1 VKLTPLARC
10 ANRGGCRWLRL
21 FALALLGPLAG
32 CAAMNLLE
40 GKLPIED
47 EDDLGIITHPYPGW
61 ENKAKATLDKIPSA
75 GEKSQTTP
83 AAAASPPATPPASSS
98 VPAATNVNTNV
109 THEQPAAA
117 NPATATSTP
126 PLPAAATALTTSP
139 NQSPSAKL
147 VEALPKLAPPTP
159 APIVNTTIAST
170 AAAAAPALGH
180 PTHDHPLAVTGAEAN
195 PVQPPAPAGDKK
207 VEPTATE
214 RLATLMKQRS
224 EFLSALKAEVNR
236 RRSSTSD
243 DEELTRLEKELR
255 LVQLAGEQPEEAV
268 RQIDALDGPERDAFA
283 HLLMGLA
290 TWMNADEAR
299 RPTLRN
305 AKIVREIR
313 DAAAELAAASK
324 LDVRNLAF
332 CEKVESYGWY
342 TEFSRSQF
350 KPKQQVIL
358 YAEVENFSALRIA
371 DDSYETELQGSYQIF
386 DSRGNLVDER
396 ELPLDKEVCRN
407 YRRDYFLAYLIYL
420 PDGISSGNYR
430 LELTIEDKKG
440 SALHQEP
447 KSPRGEKEDKL
458 AVKSPSSASSYK
470 GRKLGTGTIEFA
482 IK

>member
-1 VKLTPLARC
+1 MDSLARFR
-10 ANRGGCRWLRL
+10 NYSGCRWVRL
-21 FALALLGPLAG
+21 FALALIGPLTG

-40 GKLPIED
+40 GKLPIDD
-47 EDDLGIITHPYPGW
+47 EDIGIVTNSYPGW
-61 ENKAKATLDKIPSA
+61 ENKAKETLNKIPTA
-75 GEKSQTTP
+75 GAKQPP
-83 AAAASPPATPPASSS
+83 AAGPVGTSQAASPSQIS
-98 VPAATNVNTNV
+98 VAAATNSNTNV
-109 THEQPAAA
+109 TREQPPAENPVTTVMPVAAA
-117 NPATATSTP
+117 AQLVNPSTAAS
-126 PLPAAATALTTSP
+126 S
-139 NQSPSAKL
+139 QL
-147 VEALPKLAPPTP
+147 VEALPTVAPPATAP
-159 APIVNTTIAST
+159 APIVNPPAANTNAST
-170 AAAAAPALGH
+170 APALTH
-180 PTHDHPLAVTGAEAN
+180 PTHNNPLAVAGAESTSL
-195 PVQPPAPAGDKK
+195 QPPAATGEKK
-207 VEPTATE
+207 PEPTAAE
-214 RLATLMKQRS
+214 RLAALMKQRS
-224 EFLSALKAEVNR
+224 DFLTALKAEVGR
-236 RRSSTSD
+236 RRNATED
-243 DEELTRLEKELR
+243 DEELARLEQELR

-268 RQIDALDGPERDAFA
+268 RQIDALEGPERDAFA

-290 TWMNADEAR
+290 TWMNADEAH

-358 YAEVENFSALRIA
+358 YAEVENFTAQRTS
-371 DDSYETELQGSYQIF
+371 DNSFETELQGSYQIF
-386 DSRGNLVDER
+386 DTRGNLVDER

-420 PDGISSGNYR
+420 PDGLSSGDYR

-447 KSPRGEKEDKL
+447 KSHYGEKEDKL
-458 AVKSPSSASSYK
+458 AVKTSSSAINFK
-470 GRKLGTGTIEFA
+470 GRKLGSGTIEFT